1 MAEENELCEVFARAT
16 QLRVYNPTSFDLYI
30 GVGGGV
36 FSNQQI
42 YAYTFL
48 GELQGECEYIW
59 DVTHYDYLIVGEEFV
74 LDASKLS
81 PRPILT
87 WVREEN
93 QSDNFANCVI
103 RMEVN
108 ERTGET
114 KFFLWSTKRI
124 DVGEELVYT
133 VVDYM
138 YQ

>member
-1 MAEENELCEVFARAT
+1 MMEALCEEFARAT
-16 QLRVYNPTSFDLYI
+16 QLRVYNPTAFDLYI
-30 GVGGGV
+30 NIGGGV

-42 YAYTFL
+42 YAYTFI
-48 GELQGECEYIW
+48 GEIEGECQYIW
-59 DVTHYDYLIVGEEFV
+59 DVTHHDYIIVGDEFV
-74 LDASKLS
+74 LDASQLS

-93 QSDNFANCVI
+93 QTESMSNCVI

-108 ERTGET
+108 ETTGVT
-114 KFFLWSTKRI
+114 KFFLWTTRRI